1 MRPGTLRAAIAKY
14 AALDLHFLNYGGS
27 GHVHMHFLSFFE
39 KRQRVMAE
47 EGHRAGMTVQVHVTP
62 PGSIDMAIEAGV
74 EILTHRDIPRPRY
87 PVPAE
92 TIRKML
98 ERGTA
103 VSVRAVTQ
111 RQTEAHKRHSP
122 SGVRTSYM
130 QIASV
135 NIRNMVKVGA
145 RQMVCANAGCST
157 RCCSPSRRCSP
168 SIARRWTAT
177 PSRWRR

>member
-14 AALDLHFLNYGGS
+14 AALDLDFLNSGGS
-27 GHVHMHFLSFFE
+27 GHDHMHFLSFSE
-39 KRQRVMAE
+39 KRQRVIAE
-47 EGHRAGMTVQVHVTP
+47 EGHRAGMTVQVHVTS
-62 PGSIDMAIEAGV
+62 PGSIDIAIEAGMD
-74 EILTHRDIPRPRY
+74 ILTRRDIPRPRY

-111 RQTEAHKRHSP
+111 RQTEALKRHSP
-122 SGVRTSYM
+122 NGVLIAYM

-135 NIRNMVKVGA
+135 NIRNMVTAGV
-145 RQMVCANAGCST
+145 RQVVCTNAGCST

-168 SIARRWTAT
+168 PRAGRWTAT